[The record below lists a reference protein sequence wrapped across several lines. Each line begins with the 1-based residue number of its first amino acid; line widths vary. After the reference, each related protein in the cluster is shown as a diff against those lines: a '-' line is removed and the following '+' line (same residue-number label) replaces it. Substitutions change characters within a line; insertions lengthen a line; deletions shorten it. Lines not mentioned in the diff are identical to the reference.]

1 MSNTV
6 TYKNIIITEY
16 FKLILNIKV
25 LKSKWQEIQNKGYN
39 VKFVKVH
46 TIKTIYFLIIMNNM
60 TNLFY
65 IVKIINKQLITYY

>member
-25 LKSKWQEIQNKGYN
+25 LKSKWQETQNKGYN